1 MATGL
6 ARFADITIS
15 TTGAPVQA
23 PGFGTPL
30 ILGCDQGSDIG
41 GGALTARYASLSEM
55 VADGFATTS
64 PEYLCAQQIFAQ
76 DESPEEIVVGKRSNK
91 PTMRWAV
98 TPVAQNAGVYA
109 LTISDGGTEHD
120 VSITAD
126 SSATAA
132 EIIGALKTA
141 IDALSL
147 DVTTS
152 DQTTYLRIVAD
163 VAGDWFQ
170 VAPANMALLKVVQ
183 DHADP
188 GITADLDAI
197 KAEDGD
203 WYAIL
208 CLTGSDAE
216 VLAIAA
222 WAESDDADRL
232 YLADTQDG
240 RIPLTGTTD
249 IASQV
254 VALARDKT
262 AVFYHPDN
270 RAFFAAAVAGA
281 MLPKDPGSESWH
293 AKEISGV
300 AAPNLTSAQQTF
312 CTNKLATFYAGVTA
326 TKSVTVGGKVSS
338 GEWIDVI
345 RFLDWIEAELQ
356 AAVFTAIS
364 SGDKL
369 PFSDRGIAVITNA
382 IMGVLRRGVEAGGL
396 IDNDNLTVTAPRAS
410 DFTAGE
416 RALRNLTGVEFT
428 GDLAGAIHLATI
440 RGALA

>member
-6 ARFADITIS
+6 ARFADVTIS

-30 ILGCDQGSDIG
+30 ILGCDQA
-41 GGALTARYASLSEM
+41 GAIAVGRTARYASLSEM
-55 VADGFATTS
+55 VADGFTS
-64 PEYLCAQQIFAQ
+64 STPEYLCAQQIFAQ
-76 DESPEEIVVGKRSNK
+76 DESPEEIVVAKRSSK

-98 TPVAQNAGVYA
+98 TPVAGNATVYTV
-109 LTISDGGTEHD
+109 TISDGGTEHE
-120 VSITAD
+120 VSVTSDGTALV
-126 SSATAA
+126 S
-132 EIIGALKTA
+132 EIIGLLKTA
-141 IDALSL
+141 IDALAL
-147 DVTTS
+147 DITTS

-170 VAPANMALLKVVQ
+170 VAASNVALLKVTQ

-188 GITADLDAI
+188 GIAADLDAI
-197 KAEDGD
+197 KAEDSD

-216 VLAIAA
+216 ILAIAA
-222 WAESDDADRL
+222 WAESDDTDRL
-232 YLADTQDG
+232 YLADAQDG

-254 VALARDKT
+254 QTLARDRT

-270 RAFFAAAVAGA
+270 RAFFAAAVAGG
-281 MLPKDPGSESWH
+281 MLPKDPGSETWH
-293 AKEISGV
+293 AKELSGV
-300 AAPNLTSAQQTF
+300 AAPQLTSGQQTF
-312 CTNKLATFYAGVTA
+312 CSNKAATIYAAVTA

-345 RFLDWIEAELQ
+345 RFIDWVIAEIQ
-356 AAVFTAIS
+356 AAVFNALS
-364 SGDKL
+364 VADKI

-382 IMGVLRRGVEAGGL
+382 ITGVLRRAVEVGGL

-410 DFTAGE
+410 DFTAQQ
-416 RALRNLTGVEFT
+416 RAVRNLTGVTFEA
-428 GDLAGAIHLATI
+428 DLAGAIHLATI
-440 RGALA
+440 RGVLA